1 LIGRASVFLSLARHR
16 EADMICPACHR
27 VAPGTLC
34 VGCRTTLQPASDRI
48 LPGGLRLIAAFHH
61 EGVAR
66 TLVHHLKY
74 RGVTGYAEIVSDL
87 LAPHVPRFPL
97 VPVPRAL
104 SRRVRYGVDPARVI
118 AEALARRLGLPV
130 IHALAPP
137 IHSRRRAGRDHSR
150 AVRRYRMRSMLRY
163 PVVVV
168 DDVVTTGATVSAAV
182 DAIGLDWVRAIAAA
196 NVVPDVSNLTQSD

>member
-1 LIGRASVFLSLARHR
+1 MR
-16 EADMICPACHR
+16 PATER
-27 VAPGTLC
+27 L
-34 VGCRTTLQPASDRI
+34 
-48 LPGGLRLIAAFHH
+48 LPGGVRVMAAFQH
-61 EGVAR
+61 GGAAQ
-66 TLVHHLKY
+66 TLIHHLKY

-104 SRRVRYGVDPARVI
+104 SRRVKYGVDPAQVI
-118 AEALARRLGLPV
+118 AEALARRLGVPV
-130 IHALAPP
+130 VHVLAPP
-137 IHSRRRAGRDHSR
+137 IHAPRRAGRDHSR
-150 AVRRYRMRSMLRY
+150 PIRPYRMRSTLRY

-196 NVVPDVSNLTQSD
+196 NVVPDVSNVTQSD